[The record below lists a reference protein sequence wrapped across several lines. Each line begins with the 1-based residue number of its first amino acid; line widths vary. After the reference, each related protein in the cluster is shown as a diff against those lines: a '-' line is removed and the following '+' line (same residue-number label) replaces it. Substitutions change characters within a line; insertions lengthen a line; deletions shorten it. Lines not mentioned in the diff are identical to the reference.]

1 MTNEIIQSIKKL
13 EKWVSDKNYK
23 GYDPYDGLNSKI
35 LNYIKINNKYFR
47 IAWIQILKRSPV
59 NLRPLLFVP
68 TGCNP
73 KGMGLFLASNVA
85 IYKKTSNPENLKK
98 CKMLAEWLIDHSE
111 KKFTGS
117 CWGYNFDWQS
127 RTFFIPK
134 NTPTIVNTAFIGH
147 AFLDLFNITKE
158 KKNLEIAASACKF
171 IKNDL
176 NVQKIK
182 SGKICFSYTPIDK
195 SKIHN
200 ANLLGASLL
209 SRVSQYQNS
218 KVWKNLIEDST
229 NFSLS
234 KQHEN
239 GSWHYGEDKNQH
251 WIDSYHTGFNLIA
264 LRHINNFLEN
274 ERIKKSID
282 LGEVFYSRNFFTK
295 DGKPKFL
302 NNSLYPIDVHCPSTA
317 LKYFSEI
324 PKYQILADKIYHWFT
339 KNMQKS
345 DGSFIFQINK
355 FYKNKTSYI
364 RWGQA
369 WALYGLSSYL
379 LFHSKNGKNSF

>member
-1 MTNEIIQSIKKL
+1 
-13 EKWVSDKNYK
+13 
-23 GYDPYDGLNSKI
+23 
-35 LNYIKINNKYFR
+35 
-47 IAWIQILKRSPV
+47 
-59 NLRPLLFVP
+59 
-68 TGCNP
+68 
-73 KGMGLFLASNVA
+73 
-85 IYKKTSNPENLKK
+85 
-98 CKMLAEWLIDHSE
+98 MLAEWLTDHSE

-239 GSWHYGEDKNQH
+239 GSRHYGEDKNQH

-282 LGEVFYSRNFFTK
+282 LGEVFYSRNFFT
-295 DGKPKFL
+295 
-302 NNSLYPIDVHCPSTA
+302 
-317 LKYFSEI
+317 
-324 PKYQILADKIYHWFT
+324 
-339 KNMQKS
+339 
-345 DGSFIFQINK
+345 
-355 FYKNKTSYI
+355 
-364 RWGQA
+364 
-369 WALYGLSSYL
+369 
-379 LFHSKNGKNSF
+379 